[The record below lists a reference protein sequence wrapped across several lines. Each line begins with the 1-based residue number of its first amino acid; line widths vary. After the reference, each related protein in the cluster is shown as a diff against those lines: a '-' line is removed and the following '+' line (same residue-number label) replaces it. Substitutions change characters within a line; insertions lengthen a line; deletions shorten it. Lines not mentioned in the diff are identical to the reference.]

1 MSKLPVPFGNPATY
15 KGHSGV
21 DFPQARGVV
30 FRASGPGR
38 VVSRGRNDRGG
49 FFVWVQYDGGP
60 LVGYH
65 HMDSHAG
72 VPALGSRVAE
82 GTPLGFVG
90 SLGQFSTGPHLHSEV
105 SGHATTDGYWRFFD
119 PSRVVGQGQAAGG
132 GSAPLPSPTLT
143 ILKEDDDMIPIY
155 ITDDCDGN
163 GRPGWAL
170 FNTRT
175 GNWVPQVNDGS
186 AKAQEIANSWGRVLG
201 RNATKCTRQDALN
214 VAAGIRA
221 TS

>member
-1 MSKLPVPFGNPATY
+1 
-15 KGHSGV
+15 
-21 DFPQARGVV
+21 
-30 FRASGPGR
+30 
-38 VVSRGRNDRGG
+38 
-49 FFVWVQYDGGP
+49 
-60 LVGYH
+60 
-65 HMDSHAG
+65 
-72 VPALGSRVAE
+72 
-82 GTPLGFVG
+82 
-90 SLGQFSTGPHLHSEV
+90 
-105 SGHATTDGYWRFFD
+105 
-119 PSRVVGQGQAAGG
+119 
-132 GSAPLPSPTLT
+132 
-143 ILKEDDDMIPIY
+143 MIPIY

-175 GNWVPQVNDGS
+175 GHWVPQVNDGS